1 MSWENGVPVEILL
14 VEDSAG
20 DVRLTKEALREGKVA
35 NRLTVAHDGIE
46 AMEMLLGTNN
56 RIALDPPYL
65 LLVDIR
71 MPRLDGLGLIRRIRS
86 NPMLH
91 RTIIFVLTT
100 SDNDRDRTAAYD
112 AHVAGY
118 IVKTNAP
125 DQFHALAKML
135 EYYMLIVAPPPTQ
148 LCG

>member
-1 MSWENGVPVEILL
+1 MMDTRQVKILL
-14 VEDSAG
+14 IEDDDIDATTIERG
-20 DVRLTKEALREGKVA
+20 LMNANILNPLVR
-35 NRLTVAHDGIE
+35 AHDGIE
-46 AMEMLLGTNN
+46 AMELLLGTNN
-56 RIALDPPYL
+56 RSALDPPYL

-100 SDNDRDRTAAYD
+100 SDSDRDRTAAYD

-118 IVKTNAP
+118 IVKSNAP

-135 EYYMLIVAPPPTQ
+135 EYYVLIVTPPPVQ

>member
-1 MSWENGVPVEILL
+1 MNMSNVTILL
-14 VEDSAG
+14 VEDDDIDAKTVERG
-20 DVRLTKEALREGKVA
+20 IA
-35 NRLTVAHDGIE
+35 NAKIANPLIRAHDGIE
-46 AMEMLLGTNN
+46 AMEMLLGTNGRS
-56 RIALDPPYL
+56 RIEPPYL

-86 NPMLH
+86 NPLLH

-100 SDNDRDRTAAYD
+100 SDSDRDRTAAYD

-118 IVKTNAP
+118 VVKSNSP
-125 DQFHALAKML
+125 EQFHALAKML
-135 EYYMLIVAPPPTQ
+135 EYYILIVAPPPTE